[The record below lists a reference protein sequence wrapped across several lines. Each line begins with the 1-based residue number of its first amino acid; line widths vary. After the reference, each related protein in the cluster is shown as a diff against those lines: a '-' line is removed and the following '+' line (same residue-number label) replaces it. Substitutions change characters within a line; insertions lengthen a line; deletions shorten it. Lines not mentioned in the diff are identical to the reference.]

1 LTTQRVEQVVSG
13 SHCIKCTDLRFD
25 DSEIH
30 KRWQLCEHAHCK
42 FFVVMRCGVVVWYV
56 VVVRE
61 VIAQALADCS
71 QK

>member
-1 LTTQRVEQVVSG
+1 
-13 SHCIKCTDLRFD
+13 LRFD